1 MTRAQRE
8 LTGKSI
14 AGVVI
19 FAGAAAGG
27 GMLAKHVFALPGKVE
42 ANAAA
47 IEAAAED
54 IEANR
59 AALETLDAKLDLI
72 TETVT
77 RIDER
82 MKMNGGN

>member
-1 MTRAQRE
+1 MPQQHRDYSI
-8 LTGKSI
+8 KSI
-14 AGVVI
+14 AAVAI
-19 FAGAAAGG
+19 FAVVGAGG
-27 GMLAKHVFALPGKVE
+27 TMLARHLFSLPGKVE

-59 AALETLDAKLDLI
+59 ESLQTLDAKLDVI

-82 MKMNGGN
+82 MKMSGK